1 MCMPERERGFPT
13 GEGRHHRWRIARPDV
28 CVAYRRRLHSKR
40 GGSSPG
46 AVPRHYRVYSVAMA
60 KVMVSLPDDLLDAV
74 DAEAARR
81 GTTRSGLLRRFADEA
96 LRRRGAARA
105 ARIEE
110 LMRDSAAHGG
120 SVVEV
125 LRRHRPRR

>member
-1 MCMPERERGFPT
+1 
-13 GEGRHHRWRIARPDV
+13 
-28 CVAYRRRLHSKR
+28 
-40 GGSSPG
+40 
-46 AVPRHYRVYSVAMA
+46 MA

-120 SVVEV
+120 RVVEV
-125 LRRHRPRR
+125 LRRHRPSR